1 MDFSPTPERQMVAES
16 LSRLLAEHLDAEK
29 RRAIAYVAPWHDPT
43 LWAHLCEL
51 GVPALLVPAE
61 QGGFGGAG
69 FDITTAFQPL
79 GAALCTEPM
88 LGHAMALAALVALD
102 APVSEDMVSGNN
114 RFVLAIG
121 EPDVPYGLDDLETT
135 ANRAG
140 DGWQI
145 TGRKSVVAGAQ
156 SATHVLVAAR
166 HGDGGIGLFE
176 VSADAIDI
184 TAYGMVDGG
193 GAAELFFDAT
203 AAQAISLEAD
213 AALTTALT
221 AGLLALSAEA
231 VGIAERLVD
240 LTQDYLRTRQQFG
253 RPIGSFQAL
262 QHRAAHLWCE
272 MEVTGSAILHA
283 GRMLDSDPDNAAM
296 AVSLAKARA
305 IKTAKLAVIEGVQ
318 MHGGIGMTDAF
329 DMGFFMKRARVASE
343 WLGDYGYH
351 AEQVAAAR
359 GF

>member
-16 LSRLLAEHLDAEK
+16 LSRLLAEHLDAER

-102 APVSEDMVSGNN
+102 APVSEDMVSGNS
-114 RFVLAIG
+114 RYVLAIG

-203 AAQAISLEAD
+203 AAHAISLEAD

-253 RPIGSFQAL
+253 RPIAKFQAL
-262 QHRAAHLWCE
+262 QHRAVEMSLHLE
-272 MEVTGSAILHA
+272 QLRSITVRAAASFGT
-283 GRMLDSDPDNAAM
+283 PDGPRHAAM
-296 AVSLAKARA
+296 AKLLVGRRGRLIAEEA
-305 IKTAKLAVIEGVQ
+305 IQL
-318 MHGGIGMTDAF
+318 HGGIAVTWEAEVAHLAKRLVMIDAQ
-329 DMGFFMKRARVASE
+329 
-343 WLGDYGYH
+343 LGDADWQSEML
-351 AEQVAAAR
+351 AEALA
-359 GF
+359 